1 MESNYDDVG
10 SLSDLSISD
19 SDPGSEYD
27 DELKVP
33 EVEPSTWAEIR
44 NFGSGEAANRLADVS
59 HHTLLSTSFATP
71 VDASV
76 NASTSKAFD
85 DNSEKIMDCCGRAT
99 VALGLEKLC
108 LLLHGSALKA
118 QLGSVA
124 QHTYS
129 SEPAEKQRASW
140 GSNAGEYCTRNLL
153 LDAVSLKRIETRVGR
168 GAKHSKSTRVASAN
182 EQTESMNSSNF
193 TSNEIPAQIDPKLFL
208 SCKDANATIQVRS
221 DET

>member
-1 MESNYDDVG
+1 MESNSDDVV

-19 SDPGSEYD
+19 SDRGSEYED
-27 DELKVP
+27 GLKAP

-118 QLGSVA
+118 RLGSVA

-140 GSNAGEYCTRNLL
+140 GSNAGEDCTRNLL

-193 TSNEIPAQIDPKLFL
+193 TSTEIPAQIDPKLFL

>member
-1 MESNYDDVG
+1 MESNYDDVV

-19 SDPGSEYD
+19 SDPGSEYE

-118 QLGSVA
+118 PVGSVA
-124 QHTYS
+124 QNTHS
-129 SEPAEKQRASW
+129 SEPAEKLRASW
-140 GSNAGEYCTRNLL
+140 GSNAGDDYTRNLL
-153 LDAVSLKRIETRVGR
+153 LDALSLKCIERRVGR
-168 GAKHSKSTRVASAN
+168 GAKHSKSARVAN
-182 EQTESMNSSNF
+182 EQPESMNSSKF
-193 TSNEIPAQIDPKLFL
+193 TSKDIPAQIDPKLFL

-221 DET
+221 GET

>member
-1 MESNYDDVG
+1 MESSSDDVV

-19 SDPGSEYD
+19 SDRGSEYE

-85 DNSEKIMDCCGRAT
+85 DNSEKNMDCCGRAT

-108 LLLHGSALKA
+108 LLLHGSTLKA
-118 QLGSVA
+118 PSGSVA
-124 QHTYS
+124 QHTCS

-140 GSNAGEYCTRNLL
+140 GSNAGEDYTRNLL
-153 LDAVSLKRIETRVGR
+153 LDAVSLKCIETRVGR
-168 GAKHSKSTRVASAN
+168 GAKHSKSSRVATAN
-182 EQTESMNSSNF
+182 EQPESANSSNF
-193 TSNEIPAQIDPKLFL
+193 TSNETPAQIDPKLFL

-221 DET
+221 GET